1 MIVCFPVKS
10 TVLHYILLIVF
21 ELPVMRQLKSLLR
34 YSWVHP
40 YGDPAQIFK
49 IHLSIGCGPMGPRK
63 GQECLKVKK
72 NDRAAFPCQWKSAND
87 NDRLDGKRAVTFS
100 Q

>member
-1 MIVCFPVKS
+1 MTTLCWFVSI
-10 TVLHYILLIVF
+10 TLVF

-40 YGDPAQIFK
+40 YGDPAQIFR
-49 IHLSIGCGPMGPRK
+49 IHLSIGYGPMGTSK

-72 NDRAAFPCQWKSAND
+72 NDRAAFPCQ
-87 NDRLDGKRAVTFS
+87 
-100 Q
+100 